1 MRRLFL
7 LVLAIAALHS
17 IHDARAEDM
26 QLSVKPVL
34 CITDNRNPVCDLTFV
49 VVWQSASVGYYCL
62 FSDDG
67 ETPVRCWREARDG
80 ETRDERTVSENFIYW
95 MAGPDAT
102 PRLAEVAVEVLH
114 LDSSDRRRKRRTRH
128 VWDIN

>member
-1 MRRLFL
+1 MRRLVML
-7 LVLAIAALHS
+7 ILVFAVAVCTTNV
-17 IHDARAEDM
+17 RAEDM

-34 CITDNRNPVCDLTFV
+34 CITDNRNPVCNLTFV
-49 VVWQSASVGYYCL
+49 VVWQSDAVGYYCL
-62 FSDDG
+62 FSEDG
-67 ETPVRCWREARDG
+67 ETPLRCWREARDG

-102 PRLAEVAVEVLH
+102 PRLAQVAVEVLH